1 MHRPEL
7 SLSREDGVISDNL
20 SIAIILSTPS
30 SMRVFK
36 AKGYYLQSQNLMHR
50 GAPAMSHKGTYY
62 NNIESLEREPQNLR
76 LGHEKCRFYFE
87 TNMFLFRD
95 TEHFFTVKLY

>member
-1 MHRPEL
+1 
-7 SLSREDGVISDNL
+7 
-20 SIAIILSTPS
+20 
-30 SMRVFK
+30 
-36 AKGYYLQSQNLMHR
+36 
-50 GAPAMSHKGTYY
+50 MSHKGTYY